1 MSETLLSDAACCG
14 DDLHALSHEHGEAEV
29 QQRAVILRLIGT
41 LLGGA
46 LVLNAYIADW
56 VFPDAQ
62 GVGAISAFFGAI
74 LLSIPLLLQA
84 WRHVQ
89 HGTVN
94 MEGLACLAIVACFSL
109 QDYKTAGI
117 LAFFLWTANLIQS
130 RTALGARAAIED
142 LLRLAP
148 TRARL
153 IQEDG
158 TEAEIDASALKVKQ
172 RVRVRPGDNVP
183 ADGAIL
189 KGETTIN
196 EATITGESFPADKGP
211 GDQVFAGT
219 TNLTGM
225 IDVEVNRIGGETVLG
240 KVKHLIHEAELTK
253 TPIMRL
259 IDQYSAWY
267 TPAMLML
274 IGLILFFTR
283 DVTRAIS
290 ALVIVCP
297 CAFILATP
305 TAMVAA
311 LSCAAR
317 LGILVKNVIDLET
330 AGSLSAVVFDKTG
343 TLTTGQL
350 VVTRLTPVKGV
361 EGADLLVLAA
371 SVESH
376 SNHPVARAVV
386 AVAQE
391 ASLSLKEVEGLAET
405 AGKGVSATVDGKPVL
420 VGREEWL
427 RDQGVDMAQYEA
439 EEGATE
445 TLSSVCVAVEGR
457 CIGWLGLEDQTRPQ
471 AKKATTD
478 LKDLG
483 MRRTVLLTGD
493 KWAVANKVS
502 DELGCTDVEAECLPE
517 KKLEVV
523 EGLKQ
528 EGYLVAVVGDG
539 INDAPAL
546 AAGDIGI
553 AMGAAGNDI
562 ALNSATIALLN
573 NDLERLPF
581 LVTLSRRSRWVV
593 NENLMFGLF
602 FMVAGLSLAGLGLM
616 TPIIAAVLH
625 NVGSFIVIFNSARLV
640 RLGEHFTP
648 HAA

>member
-1 MSETLLSDAACCG
+1 MSQSLLSDAGCCS
-14 DDLHALSHEHGEAEV
+14 DDANASSREHGEAEV
-29 QQRAVILRLIGT
+29 QQRAVILRLVGT

-46 LVLNAYIADW
+46 LVLNAYVADW
-56 VFPDAQ
+56 AFPDAH
-62 GVGAISAFFGAI
+62 GIGAISAFFGAI
-74 LLSIPLLLQA
+74 LLSIPLLLHA
-84 WRHVQ
+84 WQHVRR
-89 HGTVN
+89 GEVN
-94 MEGLACLAIVACFSL
+94 MEGLACLAIAACFAL

-153 IQEDG
+153 VKEDG
-158 TEAEIDASALKVKQ
+158 TEVEVDASALEVAQ
-172 RVRVRPGDNVP
+172 RIRVRPGDNVP

-225 IDVEVNRIGGETVLG
+225 IDVEVTRIGGETILG

-253 TPIMRL
+253 TPIMGL

-330 AGSLSAVVFDKTG
+330 AGSLNAVVFDKTG

-350 VVTRLTPVKGV
+350 VVTRLSPVKDV
-361 EGADLLVLAA
+361 EGADLLCLAA

-376 SNHPVARAVV
+376 SNHPVARALV

-391 ASLSLKEVEGLAET
+391 ASLSLKEVEGLAEM
-405 AGKGVSATVDGKPVL
+405 AGKGVAATVEGKRVL
-420 VGREEWL
+420 VGREDWL
-427 RDQGVDMAQYEA
+427 REQGVDMTQYEA

-445 TLSSVCVAVEGR
+445 TLSSVCVALEDR
-457 CIGWLGLEDQTRPQ
+457 CIGWLGLEDQTRPE

-478 LKDLG
+478 LRDLG
-483 MRRTVLLTGD
+483 MRRLVLLTGD
-493 KWAVANKVS
+493 KWSVANKVS
-502 DELGCTDVEAECLPE
+502 TELGCTDVEAECLPE

-523 EGLKQ
+523 EGLKKD
-528 EGYLVAVVGDG
+528 GYLVAVVGDG

-593 NENLMFGLF
+593 TENLLFGLF
-602 FMVAGLSLAGLGLM
+602 FMITGLSLAGLGHM
-616 TPIIAAVLH
+616 TPIVAAILH
-625 NVGSFIVIFNSARLV
+625 NVGSFLVIFNSARLV

-648 HAA
+648 HAV